1 MANDRIDA
9 HQQHPII
16 RLIHLLIR
24 HQRRVRLKRA
34 TIRPPEL
41 FDQYS
46 VTMVISHR
54 ANGSGSRLHARL
66 TIHHPRL
73 TIQHDTSL
81 RVLSLPI
88 RLQDHRDPTEL
99 NRRKD
104 LSPVHRRVRSR
115 DRIHVALDGH
125 AYVFERV
132 DDAHGGSAGG
142 AGSGSVVAP
151 MPGKVVKVLV
161 AVGDVVTAGQP
172 LIVVEAMKM
181 ETTLVAE
188 IDGTIATVGA
198 DVGAMVDA
206 GAVLVAITPA

>member
-1 MANDRIDA
+1 MSAELRLRTGGQTLAVQLAPDGDEVAATVDGAPHRIAGIAATLVAAIGDA
-9 HQQHPII
+9 TVEMLDLVLDGRP
-16 RLIHLLIR
+16 
-24 HQRRVRLKRA
+24 RRAIVA
-34 TIRPPEL
+34 
-41 FDQYS
+41 
-46 VTMVISHR
+46 
-54 ANGSGSRLHARL
+54 
-66 TIHHPRL
+66 
-73 TIQHDTSL
+73 
-81 RVLSLPI
+81 
-88 RLQDHRDPTEL
+88 
-99 NRRKD
+99 
-104 LSPVHRRVRSR
+104 RSR